1 MAVSRLFLIKERR
14 VTGLISPWLMQ
25 EIRNVTR
32 IAVIDGQ
39 GGGIGRLLVEKL
51 SRALRNRR
59 AEILVLGTNVLATS
73 TMLKAGANE
82 GATGENA
89 VVQNVAGVDI
99 IVGTISLL
107 VAHSMLGEFT
117 PAMAEAVAR
126 SPAIK
131 VLLHLNRSGVEV
143 VGTSAEP
150 LPHLVDMLVER
161 VNTLVI
167 SREKSL
173 NGKTGPIP

>member
-1 MAVSRLFLIKERR
+1 
-14 VTGLISPWLMQ
+14 MQ
-25 EIRNVTR
+25 ETRNVMR

-51 SRALRNRR
+51 SRALRNRKV
-59 AEILVLGTNVLATS
+59 EILVLGTNVLATS
-73 TMLKAGANE
+73 AMLKAGANE

-89 VVQNVAGVDI
+89 VVQNVAKVDI
-99 IVGTISLL
+99 IAGTISLL
-107 VAHSMLGEFT
+107 MAHSMLGEFT
-117 PAMAEAVAR
+117 PAMAQAVAG

-143 VGTSAEP
+143 VGTTAEP

-161 VNTLVI
+161 VNTLV
-167 SREKSL
+167 KSHEESP
-173 NGKTGPIP
+173 NGKIGPIP

>member
-1 MAVSRLFLIKERR
+1 
-14 VTGLISPWLMQ
+14 MQ
-25 EIRNVTR
+25 DVGSITR

-51 SRALRNRR
+51 SRALRHRR
-59 AEILVLGTNVLATS
+59 VEILVLGTNVMATA

-89 VVQNVAGVDI
+89 IVQNVAGVDI
-99 IVGTISLL
+99 IVGTISVLM
-107 VAHSMLGEFT
+107 AHSMLGEFT

-126 SPAIK
+126 SPAPKI
-131 VLLHLNRSGVEV
+131 VIHLNRSGVEV
-143 VGTSAEP
+143 VGASAEP

-161 VNTLVI
+161 VESLVI
-167 SREKSL
+167 SREKSFPGG
-173 NGKTGPIP
+173 NGPIP